1 MCEQRRYSSL
11 LSSKSS
17 LINETLQVMSALVDG
32 HSVDEVRDLVLREN
46 LLLKQTMNTRQ
57 TIWDVLHVRYL
68 SGRTSD
74 EIHNIA
80 RVTGSSLPERA
91 RLLVLFYELA
101 RAVPLVYDLTVHCLY
116 DLYEDGRSTVDK
128 TDILSWLDQ
137 AQTRGH
143 DEVGEWSPQTRG
155 KVANN
160 FLTIA
165 RDFGLMEGRRRKTF
179 ARVYVPLPAFVYVLY
194 RLKEDGETTKGIVE
208 SEYFRLF
215 LMDQRDVYLLLD
227 EATHAGYVTF
237 QRADNVYDL
246 SFRRDSLDEVIDGFI
261 TQIP

>member
-1 MCEQRRYSSL
+1 
-11 LSSKSS
+11 
-17 LINETLQVMSALVDG
+17 MSALADG
-32 HSVDEVRDLVLREN
+32 KSLDEIRNSALKEN
-46 LLLKQTMNTRQ
+46 LFLKRTVQTNQ
-57 TIWDVLHVRYL
+57 TIWKAIHLRYL
-68 SGRTSD
+68 SSRTAG
-74 EIHNIA
+74 EIHTMA
-80 RVTGSSLPERA
+80 RVATSSLPERA
-91 RLLVLFYELA
+91 RLLALFYELA
-101 RAVPLVYDLTVHCLY
+101 RAVPLVHDLTSHCLY

-160 FLTIA
+160 YLTVA
-165 RDFGLMEGRRRKTF
+165 RDFGLLEGRQRKTF

-194 RLKEDGETTKGIVE
+194 RLKEDGQTTRGIVE
-208 SEYFRLF
+208 SDHFRLF

-237 QRADNVYDL
+237 QRAGSVYDL
-246 SFRRDSLDEVIDGFI
+246 SFRRDSLDEVIDGFV